1 MTMVRRHFFSPKK
14 MIEIYFAGCLDN
26 PTRTTSGELQ
36 GVFFDTLQCVG
47 QNQCHLEFP
56 IKMYLTWFKG
66 FNELIHCSCAT
77 STWYQFFIFLLSFVA
92 TLMAEHIFLVRSRGW
107 LLKDNSLGTN
117 IEKRLFMWLL
127 WILFLDLFGHRAIVS
142 AEPCILETNDSC
154 DWKDVKDV
162 NDITS
167 EAIVARL
174 LYIWNEQA

>member
-1 MTMVRRHFFSPKK
+1 MSFGIS
-14 MIEIYFAGCLDN
+14 
-26 PTRTTSGELQ
+26 
-36 GVFFDTLQCVG
+36 
-47 QNQCHLEFP
+47 EFP

-167 EAIVARL
+167 EAIVAFYTSGMNKL
-174 LYIWNEQA
+174 ELKPHPKDSKGIMFYIRHAKKYPEEPSALAALWKKKGY